1 MEDTKYEPELTKKEE
16 EAKTLVMDRY
26 RVYLNYRKNN
36 YDNKWIDYT
45 RQYRSKIEN
54 EAEYPYMA
62 RLFIP
67 YSFTSVETTIPRLMG
82 AIFSSDPVIAV
93 KPRIED
99 DVENAKTMEQLL
111 SYQIE
116 QMNLF
121 NTSISLFKD
130 TCILGTFIAKIDWKK
145 ESRKK
150 KRIALEEVYENY
162 DEMGYPIGQPI
173 NRPILNDKGKPIT
186 EKYDVKIYD
195 DNYIYYVDPF
205 KFLIDPKAEPI
216 DPIDSAEAVIL
227 IKETTIPKLKEMEK
241 EGIYKNISKVE
252 KVKGVVEFTEGN
264 ERFNVVD
271 KTAPTKLDDKHT
283 QRVTLYEYWEDD
295 RVIVLAEEKIII
307 RDEPN
312 PYWHCRKPFLMARI
326 CPVQN
331 EIYGIGLM
339 EMVESLQ
346 HELNDTRN
354 QRMDNIKFCLNKM
367 WIISRMQDVNFP
379 IISEP
384 GGNILVNNDV
394 DSVKEI
400 STSDVTQS
408 SFINARDIAEDIQ
421 RAHGIH
427 DPALGKPTARETA
440 TGVLSLQEAANAR
453 FQMMIMIACRNFLNK
468 AAEMMID
475 NNQQF
480 ITGEKVFRLTGG
492 KDITIKDINEV
503 VRHYD
508 YEPVGASLEG
518 LTKYA
523 RIEQLFRARNA
534 LADNEKLN
542 KTKFDMQILELLNI
556 KNVGE
561 YFYTEEEIAQK
572 RAMANMGAGIGAGGG
587 GMPPMGMPQGLEQG
601 MPQAEGAGG
610 IQDLLTGAG
619 RRPPIIEE

>member
-1 MEDTKYEPELTKKEE
+1 MADKYIPVLSQKEE
-16 EAKTLVMDRY
+16 KAKTLVMDRY
-26 RVYLNYRKNN
+26 RTYLNYRKTN
-36 YDNKWIDYT
+36 YDKKWIDYT

-93 KPRIED
+93 KPRIQD
-99 DVENAKTMEQLL
+99 DVENAKTMEQLVN
-111 SYQIE
+111 YQIE

-130 TCILGTFIAKIDWKK
+130 ACILGTFISKVDWKK
-145 ESRKK
+145 ESRQK

-162 DEMGYPIGQPI
+162 DEMGNPVGQPI
-173 NRPILNDKGKPIT
+173 NQPILNDKGKPIT
-186 EKYDVKIYD
+186 EKYDVNIYD
-195 DNYIYYVDPF
+195 DNYIYRVDPF
-205 KFLIDPKAEPI
+205 WFLIDPKADPT
-216 DPIDSAEAVIL
+216 DPIDSAEAVIF
-227 IKETTIPKLKEMEK
+227 IKETTIPKLRQMEK
-241 EGIYKNISKVE
+241 DGIYKNISEVE
-252 KVKGVVEFTEGN
+252 KVKGIVEFTEGN

-271 KTAPTKLDDKHT
+271 KTAPTRLNDKHT

-295 RVIVLAEEKIII
+295 RVIVLAEEKVII

-312 PYWHCRKPFLMARI
+312 PYWHCKKPFLMARI

-367 WIISRMQDVNFP
+367 WIIARNADVTLP

-384 GGNILVNNDV
+384 GGIIISNDV
-394 DSVKEI
+394 DGVKDV
-400 STSDVTQS
+400 TTGDVTQS
-408 SFINARDIAEDIQ
+408 SFVNARDIAEDIQ

-453 FQMMIMIACRNFLNK
+453 FQMMIMIACRNFFNK

-503 VRHYD
+503 VGHYD

-561 YFYTEEEIAQK
+561 YFYTDQEMAQK
-572 RAMANMGAGIGAGGG
+572 MAMANMGAGG
-587 GMPPMGMPQGLEQG
+587 GMPPTGISQGLGQG
-601 MPQAEGAGG
+601 VPPTGG
-610 IQDLLTGAG
+610 GMEDLLTGAG